1 MGERSHSQTEG
12 PYRIVRNKDGV
23 KTYFAG
29 HHENGQVRWEASE
42 NTRGVVHYPDTGV
55 AATVQR
61 ALKTDV
67 GESLNVVRITS

>member
-1 MGERSHSQTEG
+1 MSEHLAQKTHG

-29 HHENGQVRWEASE
+29 HHEHGQVRWVERSDD
-42 NTRGVVHYPDTGV
+42 GVHYPDTGL
-55 AATVQR
+55 AGTVQR
-61 ALKTDV
+61 ALKAEP